1 MKQTPRKGVINSAP
15 TRKGRGFFISYS
27 TVNLELNILG
37 CGSAKPSTRHQPT
50 SQILNVRG
58 KYFMIDCGEG
68 LQTMMQRMGLS
79 MMSVGH
85 IFISHNHG
93 DHVFGLPGLIGTMD
107 LLGRTAELHI
117 HAPKQVGDLV
127 DFLLATY
134 YGDIGYEVKFHP
146 VNTHEH
152 ALIYEDRSITVH
164 SIPLQHR
171 IPSVGFLFREKPGL
185 PHIRRDMI
193 DAFEIPISQINNIKA
208 GASWRTEDGTLI
220 PHERLTTPPT
230 PPRSYAYCSDTVYLP
245 ALRDIL
251 HGVTLLYHEATY
263 LHERVLRAKQ
273 TLHTTALQAATLARD
288 AEVGT
293 LCIGHF
299 SAAIKD
305 ENALLN
311 EAQSIFPNSVLAREG
326 LVLKM

>member
-1 MKQTPRKGVINSAP
+1 MI
-15 TRKGRGFFISYS
+15 F
-27 TVNLELNILG
+27 ELNILG
-37 CGSAKPSTRHQPT
+37 CGSAKPTTRHQPT

-68 LQTMMQRMGLS
+68 AQTQMQLMGLS
-79 MMSVGH
+79 MMNIGH

-117 HAPKQVGDLV
+117 HGPQQVGELL
-127 DFLLATY
+127 DFLLRTY
-134 YGDIGYEVKFHP
+134 YADIGYKVFFYP
-146 VNTHEH
+146 VDTNQHS
-152 ALIYEDRSITVH
+152 LIFEDRSITVH

-171 IPSVGFLFREKPGL
+171 VPSVGFLFREKPRL
-185 PHIRRDMI
+185 PHIRREMI
-193 DAFEIPISQINNIKA
+193 DAYQIPFSQINNIKA
-208 GASWRTEDGTLI
+208 GASWTSEDGTVI
-220 PHERLTTPPT
+220 PHERLTTPAA

-245 ALRDIL
+245 ELKDII

-263 LHERVLRAKQ
+263 MHERALRAEQ
-273 TLHTTALQAATLARD
+273 TRHTTALQAATLARD
-288 AEVGT
+288 AQVSQ

-305 ENALLN
+305 EAALLR
-311 EAQSIFPNSVLAREG
+311 EAQNIFPNTILAHEG
-326 LVLKM
+326 LSINI